1 MSDQITT
8 AFVQQYKANV
18 INLYQ
23 QAGSKLRGLTRM
35 ETLVGKQHFF
45 ERLGATAAVKKLTRH
60 GDTPLVNTP
69 HSRRMVTLVDFEWA
83 DLVDIQDKI
92 RLLINPESEYAI
104 NAAWALQRAY
114 DSEVIF
120 AFDGDVK
127 TGETGSTTVTFAND
141 SPAGDLNFEAA
152 ALTTPDLLNI
162 KRKLD
167 EKEVPPGD
175 RFIIVSPPAL
185 EQLLK
190 ASTAPIAAS
199 SDYNTIKALVNGDL
213 DTWVGFKWV
222 VSTLLPSPAAN
233 KRYCFAW
240 HKNSMGVAMGKDIQ
254 VDIGIRRDKSNST
267 QVYVMGTYGA
277 TRVQGEGVVRFKIDE
292 TK

>member
-1 MSDQITT
+1 
-8 AFVQQYKANV
+8 
-18 INLYQ
+18 
-23 QAGSKLRGLTRM
+23 M

-45 ERLGATAAVKKLTRH
+45 ERLGATAAVKKIIRH

-83 DLVDIQDKI
+83 DLVDQQDKI

-104 NAAWALQRAY
+104 NASWALQRAY
-114 DSEVIF
+114 DGEVIF

-141 SPAGDLNFEAA
+141 NPAGDLDFSSA
-152 ALTTPDLLNI
+152 ALTTPNLLNV

-222 VSTLLPSPAAN
+222 VSTLLPSPASN
-233 KRYCFAW
+233 MRYCFAW
-240 HKNSMGVAMGKDIQ
+240 HKNSMGVAMGKDIT